1 MVENQFREEINP
13 LVEQEIQ
20 EIFDESRSNLPEPT
34 RRQTQDTVHKA
45 RHQAG
50 LADCLTLIVRTGRVA
65 LHLIGAMF
73 WSRKESE
80 SREE

>member
-1 MVENQFREEINP
+1 MVENEFSEEMDPIE
-13 LVEQEIQ
+13 EQEIQ

-34 RRQTQDTVHKA
+34 SRQTQKTIHKA

-50 LADCLTLIVRTGRVA
+50 LTDCLTLIVRTGRVA

-73 WSRKESE
+73 WSREKTE
-80 SREE
+80 SRKD